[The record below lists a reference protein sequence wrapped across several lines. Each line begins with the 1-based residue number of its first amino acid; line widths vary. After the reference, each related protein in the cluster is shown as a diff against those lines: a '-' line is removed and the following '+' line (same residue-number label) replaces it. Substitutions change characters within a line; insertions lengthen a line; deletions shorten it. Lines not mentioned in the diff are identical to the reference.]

1 MTRHELRD
9 EIQRNRLPRTAKFDP
24 QIARFQHDLVG
35 RRTVGPY
42 GQDVVQDIG
51 EEAGQGDAGDA
62 VEGSERDGE
71 DEARLDKAAVP
82 AEEGKDE
89 HLAGCL

>member
-9 EIQRNRLPRTAKFDP
+9 EIQRNRLPCTAKFDP
-24 QIARFQHDLVG
+24 QFARFQHDLVG

-62 VEGSERDGE
+62 AEGSERDDE
-71 DEARLDKAAVP
+71 DEAWFGEGVIP
-82 AEEGKDE
+82 AEEGKGE
-89 HLAGCL
+89 NLAGCL